1 MQSEAVIRL
10 IKEYP
15 IPIIHNT
22 DIIRKFVIMFN
33 KWNKKKANY
42 IEEYGLY
49 FLILREDETLQIL
62 ERKNEAIYWFTHPNE
77 S

>member
-1 MQSEAVIRL
+1 
-10 IKEYP
+10 
-15 IPIIHNT
+15 
-22 DIIRKFVIMFN
+22 MFN